1 MMGNTS
7 CIEMNNSSTKV
18 EDDDKSLVKYKEE
31 EEDED
36 KDKEEE
42 EKHEEFMKRMRRLD
56 ELLTKYE
63 KLKEEEKAEDMKL
76 DIWNTHVRNE
86 IIGIEMKDGVVF
98 VGKSRFSYGENYTSV
113 VQLTEMN
120 DINFKLANGVPIG
133 YHIGGKSVNLFI
145 SNIKQIFVM
154 TESEV
159 ADANQ
164 YPNMAPEF
172 IKRLLPG
179 L

>member
-18 EDDDKSLVKYKEE
+18 EDDDKSLVKE
-31 EEDED
+31 ED
-36 KDKEEE
+36 KDKDKYKEEE

-63 KLKEEEKAEDMKL
+63 KLKVEDMKL
-76 DIWNTHVRNE
+76 EIWNAHVRNE
-86 IIGIEMKDGVVF
+86 IIGIQMKDGDIF
-98 VGKSRFSYGENYTSV
+98 VGKSRFSYGENFTSV
-113 VQLTEMN
+113 DQLTEMT
-120 DINFKLANGVPIG
+120 DIKFTMANGVPFG
-133 YHIGGKSVNLFI
+133 YHIGGRSVNLLI
-145 SNIKQIFVM
+145 SKIKQIFVM

-164 YPNMAPEF
+164 YANMAPEF

-179 L
+179 YECN

>member
-18 EDDDKSLVKYKEE
+18 EDDDKSLVKEEDEDKYK

-36 KDKEEE
+36 KDKDKEE
-42 EKHEEFMKRMRRLD
+42 EEFMKRMRRLD

-63 KLKEEEKAEDMKL
+63 KLKAEDMKL
-76 DIWNTHVRNE
+76 EIWNAHVRDE
-86 IIGIEMKDGVVF
+86 IIGIQMKDGVVF

-145 SNIKQIFVM
+145 SNIKQILIM

-179 L
+179 V

>member
-18 EDDDKSLVKYKEE
+18 EDDDKSLVKE
-31 EEDED
+31 ED
-36 KDKEEE
+36 KDKEE
-42 EKHEEFMKRMRRLD
+42 EEFMKRMRRLD

-63 KLKEEEKAEDMKL
+63 KLKAEDMKL
-76 DIWNTHVRNE
+76 EIWNAHVRDE
-86 IIGIEMKDGVVF
+86 IIGIQMKDGVVF

-179 L
+179 V

>member
-18 EDDDKSLVKYKEE
+18 EDDDKSLVKEE
-31 EEDED
+31 EED
-36 KDKEEE
+36 KDKEE
-42 EKHEEFMKRMRRLD
+42 EEFMKRMRRLD

-63 KLKEEEKAEDMKL
+63 KLKAEDMKL
-76 DIWNTHVRNE
+76 EIWNAHVRDE
-86 IIGIEMKDGVVF
+86 IIGIQMKDGVVF

-179 L
+179 V

>member
-18 EDDDKSLVKYKEE
+18 EDDDKSLVKEEDEDKYK

-36 KDKEEE
+36 KDKDKEE
-42 EKHEEFMKRMRRLD
+42 EEFMKRMRRLD

-63 KLKEEEKAEDMKL
+63 KLKAEDMKL
-76 DIWNTHVRNE
+76 EIWNAHVRDE
-86 IIGIEMKDGVVF
+86 IIGIQMKDGVVF

-179 L
+179 V